1 MHIGLFGGTF
11 NPIHRGHLW
20 AASEVK
26 KRFNLD
32 QISLIPAALPPH
44 KAPGQV
50 AKADDRL
57 AMINLAVADFSG
69 FTVSDVELNRSGPS
83 YTIDTIRY
91 FKQSL
96 GEDARIYLIMGLDAF
111 IEIHT
116 WKSHQ
121 ELLEQIA
128 FIVIARPGEGYAD
141 ARQGWEVLA
150 AYLKST
156 LSADYQFGAADACYT
171 SKGKQPIYI
180 RDVKALDISSTKIRE
195 KVKKKQSIEG
205 LVPPGVAGYIR
216 LKGLYR

>member
-1 MHIGLFGGTF
+1 MRIGLFGGTF

-156 LSADYQFGAADACYT
+156 LSVDYQFGAADACYT

-180 RDVKALDISSTKIRE
+180 RDVQALNISSTKIRE